1 MRIVLLAMALLVL
14 QTVSAQ
20 PLTKEEKAIL
30 ARIDAQMPETLK
42 LLEEMVN
49 INSGTLNVSGVR
61 KVGDLL
67 DKAFQQAGFQT
78 TWVSL
83 PDSLRRA
90 GHLVATRKGSKG
102 RKLFLIGH
110 LDTVFEPDMPANP
123 YRKLNDSTVTGQGVN
138 DMKGGDVIMLA
149 AVRALNDLGLLKDAT
164 ITAYFTGDEEKAG
177 LPISVSRSDFIER
190 AKQHEVALGFEG
202 ATALDIVAVAR
213 RGSSSWTLTTTGK
226 QSHSSGVFSEQVGY
240 GANFEMARILESFRQ
255 SLSGV
260 KYLTFHPGLV
270 AGGTEL
276 KLATGDVHVFGKTNI
291 VAPSAVAYGDLRY
304 ISGRQEDSARQVMR
318 RLVATG
324 NLSQTSATI
333 KFEDGIPAME
343 PTAGNYALQEK
354 LSALSMA
361 MGYGPTHAG
370 DPGKRGAGDISYV
383 AAYVDCLDGLGASG
397 MGAHAPGETMDLK
410 EFPILL
416 KRAALYIYRLT
427 R

>member
-1 MRIVLLAMALLVL
+1 MRILLLVIAL
-14 QTVSAQ
+14 FILHSVSAQ

-30 ARIDAQMPETLK
+30 ARIDAQMPETMK

-49 INSGTLNVSGVR
+49 INSGTLNVTGVR

-67 DKAFQQAGFQT
+67 GKDFQQAGFQT

-102 RKLFLIGH
+102 KKLFLIGH

-123 YRKLNDSTVTGQGVN
+123 YRKINDSTVTGQGVN

-149 AVRALNDLGLLKDAT
+149 AIRALNDLGLLKDAT

>member
-30 ARIDAQMPETLK
+30 ARIDAQMPETMK

-49 INSGTLNVSGVR
+49 INSGTLNVTGVR

-67 DKAFQQAGFQT
+67 GKAFQQAGFQT

-110 LDTVFEPDMPANP
+110 LDTVFEPDMLANP

-190 AKQHEVALGFEG
+190 AKQHDVALGFEG

-213 RGSSSWTLTTTGK
+213 RGSSSWTLTTIGK

-276 KLATGDVHVFGKTNI
+276 KLASGDVHVFGKTNI

-370 DPGKRGAGDISYV
+370 DPGKRGAGDISYI

>member
-1 MRIVLLAMALLVL
+1 MLAMALLVL

-30 ARIDAQMPETLK
+30 ARIDAQMPETMK

-49 INSGTLNVSGVR
+49 INSGTLNVTGVR

-67 DKAFQQAGFQT
+67 GKAFQQAGFQT

>member
-30 ARIDAQMPETLK
+30 ARIDAQIPDTMK

-49 INSGTLNVSGVR
+49 INSGTLNVTGVR

-67 DKAFQQAGFQT
+67 GKAFQQAGFQT

-90 GHLVATRKGSKG
+90 GHLVATRKGSTG

-123 YRKLNDSTVTGQGVN
+123 YRKINDSTVTGQGVN

-149 AVRALNDLGLLKDAT
+149 AVRALNDLGLLKDVT

-177 LPISVSRSDFIER
+177 LPISDSRADFIER
-190 AKQHEVALGFEG
+190 AKQHDVALGFEG

-276 KLATGDVHVFGKTNI
+276 KLASGDVHVFGKTNI

>member
-14 QTVSAQ
+14 QIVSAQ

-30 ARIDAQMPETLK
+30 ARIDAQMPETMK

-49 INSGTLNVSGVR
+49 INSGTLNVTGVR

-67 DKAFQQAGFQT
+67 GKAFQQAGFQT

-213 RGSSSWTLTTTGK
+213 RGSSSWTLTTIGK

-276 KLATGDVHVFGKTNI
+276 KLASGDVHVFGKTNI

>member
-14 QTVSAQ
+14 QIVSAQ

-213 RGSSSWTLTTTGK
+213 RGSSSWTLTTIGK

>member
-14 QTVSAQ
+14 QIVSAQ

-190 AKQHEVALGFEG
+190 AKQHVVALGFEG

>member
-30 ARIDAQMPETLK
+30 ARIDAQMPETMK

-49 INSGTLNVSGVR
+49 INSGTLNVTGVR

-67 DKAFQQAGFQT
+67 GKAFEQAGFQT

-190 AKQHEVALGFEG
+190 AKQHDVALGFEG

>member
-30 ARIDAQMPETLK
+30 ARIDAQMPETMK

-49 INSGTLNVSGVR
+49 INSGTLNVTGVR

-67 DKAFQQAGFQT
+67 GKAFQQAGFQT

-213 RGSSSWTLTTTGK
+213 RGSSSWTLTTIGK

>member
-1 MRIVLLAMALLVL
+1 MRILLLAMALFILHS
-14 QTVSAQ
+14 VSAQ

-30 ARIDAQMPETLK
+30 ARIDAQMPETMK
-42 LLEEMVN
+42 LLEDLVN
-49 INSGTLNVSGVR
+49 INSGTLNVAGVR
-61 KVGDLL
+61 KVGEIMG
-67 DKAFQQAGFQT
+67 KAFQQAGFQT
-78 TWVSL
+78 IWVSL

-90 GHLVATRKGSKG
+90 GHLVATRKGRKG
-102 RKLFLIGH
+102 KKLFLIGH

-123 YRKLNDSTVTGQGVN
+123 YRKINDSTVTGQGVN

-149 AVRALNDLGLLKDAT
+149 AVKALNDLGLLKDVT

-177 LPISVSRSDFIER
+177 LPISVSRADFIER
-190 AKQHEVALGFEG
+190 AKQHDIALGFEG
-202 ATALDIVAVAR
+202 AMALDIVAVAR

-226 QSHSSGVFSEQVGY
+226 QSHSSGVFNEQVGY

-255 SLSGV
+255 SLAGV

-270 AGGTEL
+270 AGGTEM
-276 KLATGDVHVFGKTNI
+276 KIASGDVHVFGKTNI
-291 VAPSAVAYGDLRY
+291 VAPLAVAYGDLRY

-318 RLVATG
+318 SLVATG
-324 NLSQTSATI
+324 NLPQTSASI
-333 KFEDGIPAME
+333 RFEDGIPAME
-343 PTAGNYALQEK
+343 PTPGNYALQEK
-354 LSALSMA
+354 LSALTIA
-361 MGYGPTHAG
+361 MGYGPTYAG
-370 DPGKRGAGDISYV
+370 DPGKRGAGDISYI

>member
-1 MRIVLLAMALLVL
+1 MRILLLALAMLLL
-14 QTVSAQ
+14 HTVTAQ

-30 ARIDAQMPETLK
+30 ARIDAQMPETMK

-49 INSGTLNVSGVR
+49 INSGTLNVAGVR

-67 DKAFQQAGFQT
+67 GRAFQQAGFQT

-90 GHLVATRKGSKG
+90 GHLVATRKGNKG
-102 RKLFLIGH
+102 KKLFLIGH

-123 YRKLNDSTVTGQGVN
+123 YRKINDSTVTGQGVN

-149 AVRALNDLGLLKDAT
+149 ALRALNDLGLLKDAT

-177 LPISVSRSDFIER
+177 LPISVSRADFISR
-190 AKQHEVALGFEG
+190 AKEHDIALGFEG

-226 QSHSSGVFSEQVGY
+226 QSHSSGVFNEQVGY

-255 SLSGV
+255 SLAGV
-260 KYLTFHPGLV
+260 KYLTFHPGLI
-270 AGGTEL
+270 AGGTEM
-276 KLATGDVHVFGKTNI
+276 KVSSGDVHVFGKTNI
-291 VAPSAVAYGDLRY
+291 VAPSAIAYGDLRY
-304 ISGRQEDSARQVMR
+304 ISRSQEDSARQVMR
-318 RLVATG
+318 RLVSTG
-324 NLSQTSATI
+324 NLPQTSASI
-333 KFEDGIPAME
+333 RFEDGIPAME
-343 PTAGNYALQEK
+343 PTPGNYALQEK
-354 LSALSMA
+354 LSALTMA
-361 MGYGPTHAG
+361 MGYGPTQAG
-370 DPGKRGAGDISYV
+370 DPGKRGAGDISYI

>member
-1 MRIVLLAMALLVL
+1 ML
-14 QTVSAQ
+14 
-20 PLTKEEKAIL
+20 
-30 ARIDAQMPETLK
+30 
-42 LLEEMVN
+42 
-49 INSGTLNVSGVR
+49 
-61 KVGDLL
+61 
-67 DKAFQQAGFQT
+67 
-78 TWVSL
+78 
-83 PDSLRRA
+83 
-90 GHLVATRKGSKG
+90 
-102 RKLFLIGH
+102 
-110 LDTVFEPDMPANP
+110 ANP

>member
-14 QTVSAQ
+14 QIVSAQ

-30 ARIDAQMPETLK
+30 ARIDAQMPETMK

-213 RGSSSWTLTTTGK
+213 RGSSSWTLTTIGK

-276 KLATGDVHVFGKTNI
+276 KLASGDVHVFGKTNI

-370 DPGKRGAGDISYV
+370 DPGKRGAGDISYI

>member
-14 QTVSAQ
+14 QIVSAQ

-49 INSGTLNVSGVR
+49 INSGTLNVTGVR

-67 DKAFQQAGFQT
+67 GKAFQQAGFQT

>member
-30 ARIDAQMPETLK
+30 ARIDAQMPETMK

-49 INSGTLNVSGVR
+49 INSGTLNVTGVR

-67 DKAFQQAGFQT
+67 GKAFQQAGFQT

-213 RGSSSWTLTTTGK
+213 RGSSSWTLTTIGK

-276 KLATGDVHVFGKTNI
+276 KLASGDVHVFGKTNI

>member
-30 ARIDAQMPETLK
+30 ARIDAQMPETMK

-49 INSGTLNVSGVR
+49 INSGTLNVTGVR

-67 DKAFQQAGFQT
+67 GKAFQQAGFQT

-276 KLATGDVHVFGKTNI
+276 KLASGDVHVFGKTNI

>member
-14 QTVSAQ
+14 QIVSAQ

-213 RGSSSWTLTTTGK
+213 RGSSSWTLTTIGK

-276 KLATGDVHVFGKTNI
+276 KLASGDVHVFGKTNI

>member
-30 ARIDAQMPETLK
+30 ARIDAQMPETMK

-49 INSGTLNVSGVR
+49 INSGTLNVTGVR

-67 DKAFQQAGFQT
+67 GKAFQQAGFQT

-260 KYLTFHPGLV
+260 KYLTFQPGLV